1 MSIIIFFLYS
11 TVFNSLAQL
20 SFMSLIEYISTYLG
34 SVCLLP
40 YGPSVAYHWASFLIW
55 SIDCPSY
62 TS

>member
-40 YGPSVAYHWASFLIW
+40 YGPSVAYHCHAHTGFFP
-55 SIDCPSY
+55 DMVY
-62 TS
+62 